1 MRCLALVFCI
11 AATSAQA
18 GEAQEPVP
26 PPAPPAP
33 PAESTRS
40 ESTAV
45 PAVPTPEQQRFLNGL
60 RTATRGVAQLKD
72 GLGRVS
78 RAQATK
84 DSVARRRAG
93 RFLAG
98 LCGSAR
104 GFLARGRRQMDPAA
118 YEDSTLVLARR
129 LTARVDS
136 LIAYTPTCERDA
148 VALPDVTATD
158 LTKRMKVYDTAFR
171 DFRAAIGLP
180 VRDDTA
186 RTSKRG

>member
-1 MRCLALVFCI
+1 MRCLAAVVCI
-11 AATSAQA
+11 AAMSAQA
-18 GEAQEPVP
+18 GEAQEPV
-26 PPAPPAP
+26 AP

-45 PAVPTPEQQRFLNGL
+45 PAVPTPEQQRFLDGL

-72 GLGRVS
+72 GLGRMS
-78 RAQATK
+78 RAQATR

-104 GFLARGRRQMDPAA
+104 GFLARGRRQMNPTA
-118 YEDSTLVLARR
+118 YEDSTLLLARR
-129 LTARVDS
+129 LTARIDS

-148 VALPDVTATD
+148 VALPDATATE

-180 VRDDTA
+180 VREDTA
-186 RTSKRG
+186 KTGRR